1 MQKLFY
7 LFLSVAIIPFLA
19 NAQIDS
25 AKIKDNISYKN
36 DSFYKKGF
44 KAAELNYKGFKT
56 ISTITFASS
65 ATFLALGPFVA
76 GTALLTAP
84 NLKNINDPL
93 LNEPN
98 YYKGYLDNAKSIR
111 RRKVVK
117 NWLIGTGVCV
127 GLYTIIGVAIIS
139 NGNFIK

>member
-44 KAAELNYKGFKT
+44 KAAELNYKGFKL
-56 ISTITFASS
+56 
-65 ATFLALGPFVA
+65 FLQLRLHQAQHF
-76 GTALLTAP
+76 
-84 NLKNINDPL
+84 
-93 LNEPN
+93 
-98 YYKGYLDNAKSIR
+98 
-111 RRKVVK
+111 
-117 NWLIGTGVCV
+117 
-127 GLYTIIGVAIIS
+127 
-139 NGNFIK
+139 